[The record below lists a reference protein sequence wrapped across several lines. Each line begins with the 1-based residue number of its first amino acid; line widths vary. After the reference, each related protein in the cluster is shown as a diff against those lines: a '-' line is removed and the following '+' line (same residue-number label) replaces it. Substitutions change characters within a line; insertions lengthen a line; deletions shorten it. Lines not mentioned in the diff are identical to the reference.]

1 MGGKLRNF
9 YTSSYLVIILLLFH
23 WSLNLQWFSLL
34 FNFCFCCCYMFMQ
47 IVWNY
52 WLENQFSFLFL
63 NSSCFWSREQSRS
76 HPNVCSVISHNS
88 SFQDHCH
95 LYSFRRFK
103 LCSFHHFREE
113 TTFSAAFVENSLFCK
128 HVFVFLRLS
137 PTWPLV
143 RVFSLSFDVCFI
155 YLLFH
160 LYLDHKLC
168 LVHIYL
174 LLHNLIF
181 PIESRLIYLFLLNLL
196 FLPLCSILDHWLS
209 REISYFWSVDWLQK
223 KTKVPFLQLS
233 VFSIGIWLI
242 WSICWL
248 KFICLDGTFS

>member
-1 MGGKLRNF
+1 MEIAGILRKNRDGLDTTVIRKKKKGNLGLSSIYEVFGGKGTTKRGRKWVENTETFTPLV
-9 YTSSYLVIILLLFH
+9 YLVIILLLFH

-128 HVFVFLRLS
+128 HVFVFVCLS

-143 RVFSLSFDVCFI
+143 LNFFEFRCLFYLLTLPSLSWSQI
-155 YLLFH
+155 M
-160 LYLDHKLC
+160 
-168 LVHIYL
+168 
-174 LLHNLIF
+174 
-181 PIESRLIYLFLLNLL
+181 PGTYLFVIAQ
-196 FLPLCSILDHWLS
+196 FDLS
-209 REISYFWSVDWLQK
+209 NWKPFDLSFSAKSSVSSSMFYLGSL
-223 KTKVPFLQLS
+223 T
-233 VFSIGIWLI
+233 
-242 WSICWL
+242 
-248 KFICLDGTFS
+248 